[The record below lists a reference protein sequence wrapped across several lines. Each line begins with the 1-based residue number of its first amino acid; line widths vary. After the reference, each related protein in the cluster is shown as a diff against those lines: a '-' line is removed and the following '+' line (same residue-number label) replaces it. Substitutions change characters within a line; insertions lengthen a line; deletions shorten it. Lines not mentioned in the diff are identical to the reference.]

1 MIISDTQI
9 NRTAVLKRFQGH
21 LDTEKYIIDTEGQTE
36 WVDNYIKF
44 GDLIEEHMG
53 RDACA
58 FYFEQLYELLLA
70 VESRE
75 GFSLDNDCEND
86 VDKVTEEVS
95 IITPKPTPKSK
106 SNKHA
111 KPTGK
116 RLF

>member
-21 LDTEKYIIDTEGQTE
+21 LDTEKYIINTEGQTE

-58 FYFEQLYELLLA
+58 FYFEQLYRLLLA
-70 VESRE
+70 VEYRE
-75 GFSLDNDCEND
+75 GFSLDNGCEND
-86 VDKVTEEVS
+86 IDKVTEEVS
-95 IITPKPTPKSK
+95 IITPKPTAKAK
-106 SNKHA
+106 SNKQA
-111 KPTGK
+111 KSTGK